1 MTTWTCVTCNMNCER
16 YDPTEEEMEDLQGCY
31 CPYMDAYT
39 EWTKDGDDSE
49 EEE

>member
-1 MTTWTCVTCNMNCER
+1 MTTWTCVTCNMWCER
-16 YDPTEEEMEDLQGCY
+16 YDPTEEEMEFLQGCY

-39 EWTKDGDDSE
+39 EWTKDEDDSE